1 MTRINDLRGKEQ
13 AFSSVA
19 RRFPQAEFMIRRL
32 MRMSEDF
39 YDLCGELAEAEHALA
54 QVLQSV
60 KQPEERE
67 REWQEL
73 INCLVSRSARPL
85 QNTDGASRARGAP
98 TEATVGTSRW
108 RCPSRYRTSRE

>member
-19 RRFPQAEFMIRRL
+19 RRFPQAEFTIRRL

-73 INCLVSRSARPL
+73 INCLVVEI
-85 QNTDGASRARGAP
+85 G
-98 TEATVGTSRW
+98 EALAEYG
-108 RCPSRYRTSRE
+108 RCKPGPGSPD

>member
-1 MTRINDLRGKEQ
+1 MGAAMTRINDLRGKEQ

-73 INCLVSRSARPL
+73 INCLVVEI
-85 QNTDGASRARGAP
+85 G
-98 TEATVGTSRW
+98 EALAEHG
-108 RCPSRYRTSRE
+108 RCKPGPGSPD

>member
-19 RRFPQAEFMIRRL
+19 RRFPQAEFTIRRL

-73 INCLVSRSARPL
+73 INCLVVEI
-85 QNTDGASRARGAP
+85 G
-98 TEATVGTSRW
+98 EALAEHGRRKQGPGS
-108 RCPSRYRTSRE
+108 PD